1 MELGAFSLRMTE
13 TYEPI
18 PNELRSDPA
27 WKPTPAL
34 DAEVAELLTH
44 YPQGQERSASLMV
57 LHAVQEAH
65 GWIPQEAVEWTAK
78 KLGLSPINI
87 YEIVTFYPM
96 LRREPFGKFHLKV
109 CRTLSCAL
117 GGSGE
122 LHKHFC
128 SRLGLD
134 SHAHGAQTTKDGKY
148 TVEFVE
154 CLAGCGMG
162 PVMMVNEEFHEKV
175 SKDQADQLLAKC
187 K

>member
-1 MELGAFSLRMTE
+1 MSEHFD
-13 TYEPI
+13 PI
-18 PNELRSDPA
+18 PNALRPDPA
-27 WKPTPAL
+27 WKPTSAL
-34 DAEVAELLTH
+34 EAEVAELLTH
-44 YPQGQERSASLMV
+44 YPSDKARAASLMV
-57 LHAVQEAH
+57 LHAIQEAH
-65 GWIPQEAVEWTAK
+65 GWIPQEAVAWAAK

-122 LHKHFC
+122 LHENFC

-134 SHAHGAQTTKDGKY
+134 SRAHGPQTTKDGKY

-154 CLAGCGMG
+154 CLASCGTA
-162 PVMMVNEEFHEKV
+162 PVMMCNEDFYEGV
-175 SKDQADQLLAKC
+175 SNAKADEIMAKC

>member
-1 MELGAFSLRMTE
+1 MQ

-18 PNELRSDPA
+18 PNTLRPDPA
-27 WKPTPAL
+27 WKPTPTL
-34 DAEVAELLTH
+34 EAEVAELLTH
-44 YPQGQERSASLMV
+44 YPADKARAASLMV
-57 LHAVQEAH
+57 LHAIQEAH
-65 GWIPQEAVEWTAK
+65 GWIPQESVTWAAQ

-96 LRREPFGKFHLKV
+96 LQRAPVGKHHLKV

-122 LHKHFC
+122 LHEHFC
-128 SRLGLD
+128 QCLGLN
-134 SHAHGAQTTKDGKY
+134 SHAHGPQTTKDGRY

-154 CLAGCGMG
+154 CLASCGTA
-162 PVMMVNEEFHEKV
+162 PVMMCNEDFYEGV
-175 SKDQADQLLAKC
+175 SNTKADQLLEKY

>member
-1 MELGAFSLRMTE
+1 MSEHFD
-13 TYEPI
+13 PI
-18 PNELRSDPA
+18 PNALRPDPA

-34 DAEVAELLTH
+34 EADVAELLTH
-44 YPQGQERSASLMV
+44 YPSDKARAASLMV
-57 LHAVQEAH
+57 LHAIQEAH
-65 GWIPQEAVEWTAK
+65 GWIPQESVTWAAK

-96 LRREPFGKFHLKV
+96 LQRAPVGKHHLKV

-134 SHAHGAQTTKDGKY
+134 SHAHGPQTTKDGQY

-154 CLAGCGMG
+154 CLASCGTA
-162 PVMMVNEEFHEKV
+162 PVMMCNEDFYEGV
-175 SKDQADQLLAKC
+175 SNARADELLQKY